1 MTSQKFRFVVK
12 VPENRVHEDIDAN
25 GCIETFVELDP
36 QVELLDQLEDAM
48 RTAQK
53 NVASRFV
60 DYDEINNDSRYL
72 DELDRHCEEQVII
85 SLQIGDA
92 ADKRVR
98 WSAEAHHSEDI
109 EEGTWLD
116 AVMAASDEEADLIM
130 RFEMAK
136 GFDVPGKDKGVGFDQ
151 DSLKRT
157 SISSFVGTMAE
168 VVPISVFKEPISL
181 EDFRAKVAIMVRAA
195 HAEGL
200 DIDGLADVTDLLR
213 EFGDD
218 VEPARTPG
226 MG

>member
-1 MTSQKFRFVVK
+1 MTATKFRFLVK
-12 VPENRVHEDIDAN
+12 VPGNRTHEDIDAN
-25 GCIETFVELDP
+25 SCIETFVELDP

-48 RTAQK
+48 RTAHK

-60 DYDEINNDSRYL
+60 DYDAIGNDSRYL
-72 DELDRHCEEQVII
+72 DEMDRHCEEQVIVA
-85 SLQIGDA
+85 LQLGDA
-92 ADKRVR
+92 TDKRVR

-116 AVMAASDEEADLIM
+116 AVMAASDDEADLIM

-136 GFDVPGKDKGVGFDQ
+136 GLDVPGKDKGVGFDEDNFQ
-151 DSLKRT
+151 KT
-157 SISSFVGTMAE
+157 SIESFVGTMAE
-168 VVPISVFKEPISL
+168 VEPISVFKEPVSL

-195 HAEGL
+195 HADGI